1 MKALKIAGI
10 IIAVIVVLIA
20 GAIAHIASQ
29 FDAARVKA
37 EVSRFVQ
44 ESRQRAL
51 RIDGDVKLA
60 FWPNVALSIGKVSLS
75 EHRSDKPFASVESA
89 RVSVAVMPLLSKQVV
104 VDTVEVHGM
113 KATIIERKDGS
124 LNIADLI
131 SSEKSDGEPLRL
143 DIAGV
148 KIADAELRWRDER
161 ADSSVTISGLDLTT
175 GRVQAEPDKKALSI
189 DKLSLALKGRSED
202 KASAEA
208 FDVKLVAPKLV
219 ITPDRSS
226 GETMTLSATLAGPQ
240 RDVSAKL
247 ALSGIEGSAGAL
259 RIGKLVLDFEAKAGE
274 VALKGRLESALG
286 ADLAKQIVGLEK
298 IAGSVDIAHPRM
310 PMKQIKLAI
319 SGALRADLAKKAADG
334 HLSTQFDE
342 SKIAL
347 KFGVPKFSPLALS
360 FDLDVDKL
368 NVDKYLPPK
377 KAEAKKSEMEG
388 RLDFS
393 ALKNLN
399 LNGTAKIGQ
408 LQVANI
414 KAANLRVQI
423 RAAGG
428 KLDLAPLSANLYD
441 GTASGAL
448 SLNAN
453 GNALA
458 LKQNL
463 ANVNINPL
471 LKDAANRD
479 ILEGRGNVSLD
490 VTSRGETVGA
500 MKKALA
506 GSASVALK
514 DGAIKGINLAQTFR
528 DLKTKFSSKQD
539 AVQQARAT
547 EKTDFS
553 EMSGSFKIAGGVAHN
568 EDLSVKSPF
577 LRLAGNGD
585 IDIGASR
592 LNYLAKASVVA
603 TSAGQGAKDLEHL
616 KGVTVPVRLTGPFDS
631 PSWKIEFA
639 GLATEAVKA
648 RVEEKKQEIQQKAQD
663 RVRDRLKGLF
673 GK

>member
-1 MKALKIAGI
+1 MKALRIAGI
-10 IIAVIVVLIA
+10 VIVALAVLVA
-20 GAIAHIASQ
+20 GAAAYIASQ

-37 EVSRFVQ
+37 EASRFVK
-44 ESRQRAL
+44 ETRQRTL

-60 FWPNVALSIGKVSLS
+60 FWPSAALSIGKVSLS

-89 RVSVAVMPLLSKQVV
+89 RVSVAVMPLLSKRVV
-104 VDTVEVHGM
+104 VDAVEVRGV
-113 KATIIERKDGS
+113 KATIVEHKDGS
-124 LNIADLI
+124 LNIADLM
-131 SSEKSDGEPLRL
+131 SSEKSQGEPLRL

-148 KIADAELRWRDER
+148 KLANAEIRWRDEK
-161 ADSSVTISGLDLTT
+161 AGSTLTISGLDLTT
-175 GRVQAEPDKKALSI
+175 GRVQAEPEKKAYSVE
-189 DKLSLALKGRSED
+189 KLSLSLKGRTED
-202 KASAEA
+202 KAGAEA
-208 FDVKLVAPKLV
+208 FDVKLSAPKLV
-219 ITPDRSS
+219 ITPDKSS

-247 ALSGIEGSAGAL
+247 ALSGIEGSADVFKIA
-259 RIGKLVLDFEAKAGE
+259 KLVLDLEAKAGE
-274 VALKGRLESALG
+274 VGLKGTLESALG
-286 ADLAKQIVGLEK
+286 GDLAKQTVRLER
-298 IAGSVDIAHPRM
+298 IAGSFDIAHPRM
-310 PMKQIKLAI
+310 PMKQVKLPF
-319 SGALRADLAKKAADG
+319 SGALRADLAKKTADG
-334 HLSTQFDE
+334 QLSTRFDE

-360 FDLDVDKL
+360 FDLDVDRL

-377 KAEAKKSEMEG
+377 KAEEKKAEADG
-388 RLDFS
+388 KLDFS
-393 ALKNLN
+393 ALRSLD
-399 LNGTAKIGQ
+399 LTGVAKVGQ
-408 LQVANI
+408 LQVANV
-414 KAANLRVQI
+414 KAADLRVQV

-428 KLDLAPLSANLYD
+428 KLDLAPLSAKLYD
-441 GTASGAL
+441 GTASGGL
-448 SLNAN
+448 SLNAS

-458 LKQNL
+458 VKQNL
-463 ANVNINPL
+463 VNININPL

-490 VTSRGETVGA
+490 VTSRGETVAA

-506 GSASVALK
+506 GSASMALK

-528 DLKTKFSSKQD
+528 DLKTKYSSKQD
-539 AVQQARAT
+539 AVQKARAT

-585 IDIGASR
+585 IDIGASQ

-639 GLATEAVKA
+639 DLATEAVKA
-648 RVEEKKQEIQQKAQD
+648 RVEEKKQEVRQKAQD
-663 RVRDRLKGLF
+663 QVREKLKGLF
-673 GK
+673 GR